1 MSPKIPSILNIPDNM
16 SSNTMLDPSASAHS
30 EPGPAEFAARWTEA
44 RLAYPL
50 YAALATQFNFATPP
64 YPAGEM
70 PPARPTREVFDRDLQ
85 WVDSI
90 DEKVLAYQIR
100 QLPPET
106 LNKSEENLRSF
117 ILRQLRKTNKTTS
130 DRDKIDLLL
139 VQYFALCAPEELYRN
154 QIRLEDV
161 AKVLQPVLPAADATP
176 VEWCEPLNEILQKLE
191 KCHSLRDL
199 MEGGLL
205 EQGRLLKDSAGEMFY
220 DPAALV
226 AFSRFNFVLRRGFI
240 RLLHADLSALGQA
253 VDTLE
258 ATGVKTVDCRRA
270 GLSAAETTTQLRFFH
285 ENWRQPFQKDY
296 TAHSVTRAFEQLLAL
311 RADLEEAVAR
321 GNGGGTMSTAVAPAS
336 APAPAAPKAAEAQPV
351 EAKQE
356 AAVPVSAPP
365 AAAEPVAKPTE
376 PGQAKR
382 PATLDLAPINEPIPT
397 PAKPV
402 AADASKSAKPGSE
415 EPASATGS
423 AVSEKCLEAIWEQ
436 LIAAPPS
443 RGRSMS
449 TVVLQNTKVLL
460 SSWEVAA
467 FVSEGGQESEDL
479 RRAVVARALLGV
491 AGDERKRS
499 GEEAALTSALMHAR
513 SEVSYFQG
521 RVEQA
526 KRAKNTEA
534 AVNLGIS
541 TKRLL
546 SCIEEAEKL
555 QP

>member
-1 MSPKIPSILNIPDNM
+1 MSPKTPTSILNIPANTP
-16 SSNTMLDPSASAHS
+16 SSNLLSS
-30 EPGPAEFAARWTEA
+30 EKPATSGSNPPELTARWAEA

-50 YAALATQFNFATPP
+50 YGALAAQFNFAPAP
-64 YPAGEM
+64 YAAGEL
-70 PPARPTREVFDRDLQ
+70 PPARPTRDILDRDLA
-85 WVDSI
+85 WFNSI
-90 DEKVLAYQIR
+90 DEAVRAFQIR

-106 LNKSEENLRSF
+106 LNASEESLRAF
-117 ILRQLRKTNKTTS
+117 ILRQLRKPDKTTV

-139 VQYFALCAPEELYRN
+139 VQYFALCAPEELYRT

-161 AKVLQPVLPAADATP
+161 AQVLHPVLPQADATP
-176 VEWCEPLNEILQKLE
+176 LEWCEPLDKILNTAE
-191 KCHSLRDL
+191 HCASLRDL

-205 EQGRLLKDSAGEMFY
+205 EQGRLLKDAAGCMFY

-226 AFSRFNFVLRRGFI
+226 AFCRFNFLLRRAFI
-240 RLLHADLSALGQA
+240 RLLHADLSAVGQA
-253 VDTLE
+253 VETLE
-258 ATGVKTVDCRRA
+258 AIGVKTVDCRRA
-270 GLSAAETTTQLRFFH
+270 GLSAAETTVQLRYFH

-296 TAHSVTRAFEQLLAL
+296 TASSVTRAFEQLLAL
-311 RADLEEAVAR
+311 RADLEEAVAKGEGR
-321 GNGGGTMSTAVAPAS
+321 ATTTTEAERPPQAEPEASAGEPVVADV
-336 APAPAAPKAAEAQPV
+336 APAPAAAQVASPEAPAPAEEKPSSVSPSNAPT
-351 EAKQE
+351 A
-356 AAVPVSAPP
+356 PSVSAATTKPGRPTTDTP
-365 AAAEPVAKPTE
+365 AAPTATAVA
-376 PGQAKR
+376 
-382 PATLDLAPINEPIPT
+382 
-397 PAKPV
+397 
-402 AADASKSAKPGSE
+402 
-415 EPASATGS
+415 
-423 AVSEKCLEAIWEQ
+423 EKCLETIWEQ

-449 TVVLQNTKVLL
+449 TVVLQDTKVLL

-479 RRAVVARALLGV
+479 RRAVVARALLAV
-491 AGDERKRS
+491 AMDQRKRS
-499 GEEAALTSALMHAR
+499 GEESALASALVLAR

-546 SCIEEAEKL
+546 SFIEEAEKL

>member
-1 MSPKIPSILNIPDNM
+1 MSPKIPSILNIPENM

-50 YAALATQFNFATPP
+50 YAALAIQFNFATPP

-70 PPARPTREVFDRDLQ
+70 PPARPTREVFDRDLK

-90 DEKVLAYQIR
+90 DEKVLAFQIR

-106 LNKSEENLRSF
+106 LNKSADNLRAF

-139 VQYFALCAPEELYRN
+139 VQFFALCAPEELYRN

-176 VEWCEPLNEILQKLE
+176 LEWCEPLNEILQKLE

-226 AFSRFNFVLRRGFI
+226 AFCRFNFVLRRGFI
-240 RLLHADLSALGQA
+240 RLLHADLSAIGQA

-258 ATGVKTVDCRRA
+258 ATGVKTVDCRGA

-296 TAHSVTRAFEQLLAL
+296 TANSVTRAFEQLLAL

-321 GNGGGTMSTAVAPAS
+321 GVRGVLPSAAATPAS
-336 APAPAAPKAAEAQPV
+336 AALSSSHPQAKPAETQQKVAQPESAPAAA
-351 EAKQE
+351 
-356 AAVPVSAPP
+356 P
-365 AAAEPVAKPTE
+365 AAKSAATPQT
-376 PGQAKR
+376 KR
-382 PATLDLAPINEPIPT
+382 PAALDLAPINEPIPT

-402 AADASKSAKPGSE
+402 AADASKSSKPGSE

-423 AVSEKCLEAIWEQ
+423 AVAEKCLEAIWEQ

-499 GEEAALTSALMHAR
+499 GEEAALTSALVHAR